1 MKEKMG
7 GRIPIYLIVIFPF
20 PRRKQKL
27 LLQEGCRAENK
38 CVFVIIRISPR
49 AKNHADPAT
58 KGFKFQNCHA
68 YMELSLLY
76 SLQFADSDKD
86 FSPEQTTIR
95 KCWCR
100 GATAASNKPIWWCW
114 KEK

>member
-86 FSPEQTTIR
+86 FSPD
-95 KCWCR
+95 
-100 GATAASNKPIWWCW
+100 
-114 KEK
+114 